1 MANPLIEIITNK
13 QYEKLLKL
21 ELISKTAERNYL
33 IRKKYKKLKPKLRTE
48 AAIYVIMKD
57 YEYLTFESLRKIVY
71 NKKHI

>member
-1 MANPLIEIITNK
+1 MANPLIEIITNG
-13 QYEKLLKL
+13 QYEILS
-21 ELISKTAERNYL
+21 ELGIISKIPERNYL

-71 NKKHI
+71 NKKHV